1 MIRKAILKDVNSIED
16 TYNEHFQYE
25 LNHTAFTVFKKGV
38 YPTKDDAERA
48 IYAGALF
55 VYEENG
61 TIVGSI
67 IIDKV
72 QPIEYA
78 TIPWKEKLS
87 EDEVMVIHLLMVR
100 PSMSGKGIASSL
112 IKFATELA
120 QKNSCRA
127 LRLDT
132 GSQNIPALSLYQKNG
147 FEKLDAQAKRKLKD
161 LFVEFYMNYLERNL
175 AEGEKRVFRTAISIL
190 IMKIQG
196 QTFRNICHRRY
207 AYISKMQE
215 RKEKERLGISTDS
228 INAQFSQKCQDLPNG
243 SLIHPIPLF
252 GCGTKA
258 REVDYDIVTYDT
270 YDYLDKVI
278 NLYLSDIFYAAF
290 LKSILR

>member
-147 FEKLDAQAKRKLKD
+147 FEIIASASKSWRCNCTQKPSFSRK
-161 LFVEFYMNYLERNL
+161 
-175 AEGEKRVFRTAISIL
+175 
-190 IMKIQG
+190 
-196 QTFRNICHRRY
+196 
-207 AYISKMQE
+207 
-215 RKEKERLGISTDS
+215 
-228 INAQFSQKCQDLPNG
+228 
-243 SLIHPIPLF
+243 
-252 GCGTKA
+252 
-258 REVDYDIVTYDT
+258 DIVVRKFQFEKLRKSEFEEHHRYD
-270 YDYLDKVI
+270 
-278 NLYLSDIFYAAF
+278 
-290 LKSILR
+290 

>member
-100 PSMSGKGIASSL
+100 PSRRPSGRAENAAMSCEKSVTERGSKL
-112 IKFATELA
+112 TFTHTFAE
-120 QKNSCRA
+120 S
-127 LRLDT
+127 T
-132 GSQNIPALSLYQKNG
+132 GAFTG
-147 FEKLDAQAKRKLKD
+147 AV
-161 LFVEFYMNYLERNL
+161 FVHSENF
-175 AEGEKRVFRTAISIL
+175 I
-190 IMKIQG
+190 
-196 QTFRNICHRRY
+196 
-207 AYISKMQE
+207 
-215 RKEKERLGISTDS
+215 
-228 INAQFSQKCQDLPNG
+228 
-243 SLIHPIPLF
+243 
-252 GCGTKA
+252 
-258 REVDYDIVTYDT
+258 
-270 YDYLDKVI
+270 
-278 NLYLSDIFYAAF
+278 
-290 LKSILR
+290 

>member
-100 PSMSGKGIASSL
+100 KFVCVDPHDMPIIAVVDPDMMSSMPKGLTASTGMVCFPSS
-112 IKFATELA
+112 
-120 QKNSCRA
+120 
-127 LRLDT
+127 
-132 GSQNIPALSLYQKNG
+132 
-147 FEKLDAQAKRKLKD
+147 
-161 LFVEFYMNYLERNL
+161 
-175 AEGEKRVFRTAISIL
+175 
-190 IMKIQG
+190 
-196 QTFRNICHRRY
+196 
-207 AYISKMQE
+207 
-215 RKEKERLGISTDS
+215 
-228 INAQFSQKCQDLPNG
+228 
-243 SLIHPIPLF
+243 
-252 GCGTKA
+252 
-258 REVDYDIVTYDT
+258 
-270 YDYLDKVI
+270 
-278 NLYLSDIFYAAF
+278 F
-290 LKSILR
+290 L

>member
-16 TYNEHFQYE
+16 TYNENFQYE
-25 LNHTAFTVFKKGV
+25 LNNTAFTVFKKGV

-147 FEKLDAQAKRKLKD
+147 FEIIASASKKVGDVIAHKNH
-161 LFVEFYMNYLERNL
+161 LFLE
-175 AEGEKRVFRTAISIL
+175 KIL
-190 IMKIQG
+190 
-196 QTFRNICHRRY
+196 
-207 AYISKMQE
+207 
-215 RKEKERLGISTDS
+215 
-228 INAQFSQKCQDLPNG
+228 
-243 SLIHPIPLF
+243 
-252 GCGTKA
+252 
-258 REVDYDIVTYDT
+258 
-270 YDYLDKVI
+270 
-278 NLYLSDIFYAAF
+278 
-290 LKSILR
+290 

>member
-25 LNHTAFTVFKKGV
+25 LNHTVFTVFKKGV

-147 FEKLDAQAKRKLKD
+147 FEIIASASKKVGDVIAHKNH
-161 LFVEFYMNYLERNL
+161 LFLE
-175 AEGEKRVFRTAISIL
+175 KIL
-190 IMKIQG
+190 
-196 QTFRNICHRRY
+196 
-207 AYISKMQE
+207 
-215 RKEKERLGISTDS
+215 
-228 INAQFSQKCQDLPNG
+228 
-243 SLIHPIPLF
+243 
-252 GCGTKA
+252 
-258 REVDYDIVTYDT
+258 
-270 YDYLDKVI
+270 
-278 NLYLSDIFYAAF
+278 
-290 LKSILR
+290 

>member
-25 LNHTAFTVFKKGV
+25 LNHTAFNVFKKGV

-112 IKFATELA
+112 IKFTTELA

-147 FEKLDAQAKRKLKD
+147 FEIIASASKKVGDVIAHKNH
-161 LFVEFYMNYLERNL
+161 LFLE
-175 AEGEKRVFRTAISIL
+175 KIL
-190 IMKIQG
+190 
-196 QTFRNICHRRY
+196 
-207 AYISKMQE
+207 
-215 RKEKERLGISTDS
+215 
-228 INAQFSQKCQDLPNG
+228 
-243 SLIHPIPLF
+243 
-252 GCGTKA
+252 
-258 REVDYDIVTYDT
+258 
-270 YDYLDKVI
+270 
-278 NLYLSDIFYAAF
+278 
-290 LKSILR
+290 

>member
-112 IKFATELA
+112 IKFATEYKKIVA
-120 QKNSCRA
+120 GHYVWIQEVKIF
-127 LRLDT
+127 LRYLCIKKMD
-132 GSQNIPALSLYQKNG
+132 
-147 FEKLDAQAKRKLKD
+147 LK
-161 LFVEFYMNYLERNL
+161 
-175 AEGEKRVFRTAISIL
+175 
-190 IMKIQG
+190 
-196 QTFRNICHRRY
+196 
-207 AYISKMQE
+207 
-215 RKEKERLGISTDS
+215 
-228 INAQFSQKCQDLPNG
+228 
-243 SLIHPIPLF
+243 
-252 GCGTKA
+252 
-258 REVDYDIVTYDT
+258 
-270 YDYLDKVI
+270 
-278 NLYLSDIFYAAF
+278 
-290 LKSILR
+290 

>member
-147 FEKLDAQAKRKLKD
+147 FEIIARACLKIKNCTKHMF
-161 LFVEFYMNYLERNL
+161 L
-175 AEGEKRVFRTAISIL
+175 
-190 IMKIQG
+190 
-196 QTFRNICHRRY
+196 CP
-207 AYISKMQE
+207 
-215 RKEKERLGISTDS
+215 
-228 INAQFSQKCQDLPNG
+228 FS
-243 SLIHPIPLF
+243 
-252 GCGTKA
+252 
-258 REVDYDIVTYDT
+258 
-270 YDYLDKVI
+270 
-278 NLYLSDIFYAAF
+278 
-290 LKSILR
+290 

>member
-1 MIRKAILKDVNSIED
+1 M
-16 TYNEHFQYE
+16 
-25 LNHTAFTVFKKGV
+25 
-38 YPTKDDAERA
+38 
-48 IYAGALF
+48 
-55 VYEENG
+55 
-61 TIVGSI
+61 
-67 IIDKV
+67 
-72 QPIEYA
+72 
-78 TIPWKEKLS
+78 
-87 EDEVMVIHLLMVR
+87 
-100 PSMSGKGIASSL
+100 
-112 IKFATELA
+112 
-120 QKNSCRA
+120 
-127 LRLDT
+127 
-132 GSQNIPALSLYQKNG
+132 
-147 FEKLDAQAKRKLKD
+147 
-161 LFVEFYMNYLERNL
+161 
-175 AEGEKRVFRTAISIL
+175 FRTAISIL

-243 SLIHPIPLF
+243 SLIYPIPLF

-290 LKSILR
+290 LKYNERNLDERAIRMAKLVKYGTFNDKHIWMLRYGISFENIETLAPCIENIDEGGIVVNNHFYELSEKYQKCISRFID

>member
-25 LNHTAFTVFKKGV
+25 LNHTAFTVVKKGV

-147 FEKLDAQAKRKLKD
+147 FEIIASASKKVGDVIAHKNH
-161 LFVEFYMNYLERNL
+161 LFLE
-175 AEGEKRVFRTAISIL
+175 KIL
-190 IMKIQG
+190 
-196 QTFRNICHRRY
+196 
-207 AYISKMQE
+207 
-215 RKEKERLGISTDS
+215 
-228 INAQFSQKCQDLPNG
+228 
-243 SLIHPIPLF
+243 
-252 GCGTKA
+252 
-258 REVDYDIVTYDT
+258 
-270 YDYLDKVI
+270 
-278 NLYLSDIFYAAF
+278 
-290 LKSILR
+290 

>member
-120 QKNSCRA
+120 RKGIFPLYEISDFAVFPGLRFLEIGNSTAGR
-127 LRLDT
+127 T
-132 GSQNIPALSLYQKNG
+132 I
-147 FEKLDAQAKRKLKD
+147 QAD
-161 LFVEFYMNYLERNL
+161 
-175 AEGEKRVFRTAISIL
+175 
-190 IMKIQG
+190 
-196 QTFRNICHRRY
+196 
-207 AYISKMQE
+207 
-215 RKEKERLGISTDS
+215 GIAC
-228 INAQFSQKCQDLPNG
+228 I
-243 SLIHPIPLF
+243 
-252 GCGTKA
+252 
-258 REVDYDIVTYDT
+258 EVR
-270 YDYLDKVI
+270 
-278 NLYLSDIFYAAF
+278 S
-290 LKSILR
+290 

>member
-25 LNHTAFTVFKKGV
+25 LNHAAFTVFKKGV

-147 FEKLDAQAKRKLKD
+147 FEIIASASKKSWRCNCTQKPS
-161 LFVEFYMNYLERNL
+161 FLE
-175 AEGEKRVFRTAISIL
+175 KIL
-190 IMKIQG
+190 
-196 QTFRNICHRRY
+196 
-207 AYISKMQE
+207 
-215 RKEKERLGISTDS
+215 
-228 INAQFSQKCQDLPNG
+228 
-243 SLIHPIPLF
+243 
-252 GCGTKA
+252 
-258 REVDYDIVTYDT
+258 
-270 YDYLDKVI
+270 
-278 NLYLSDIFYAAF
+278 
-290 LKSILR
+290 

>member
-25 LNHTAFTVFKKGV
+25 LNHTAFTVFKKGA

-147 FEKLDAQAKRKLKD
+147 FEIIASASKKVGDVIAHKNH
-161 LFVEFYMNYLERNL
+161 LFLE
-175 AEGEKRVFRTAISIL
+175 KIL
-190 IMKIQG
+190 
-196 QTFRNICHRRY
+196 
-207 AYISKMQE
+207 
-215 RKEKERLGISTDS
+215 
-228 INAQFSQKCQDLPNG
+228 
-243 SLIHPIPLF
+243 
-252 GCGTKA
+252 
-258 REVDYDIVTYDT
+258 
-270 YDYLDKVI
+270 
-278 NLYLSDIFYAAF
+278 
-290 LKSILR
+290 

>member
-132 GSQNIPALSLYQKNG
+132 GSQNIP
-147 FEKLDAQAKRKLKD
+147 
-161 LFVEFYMNYLERNL
+161 LE
-175 AEGEKRVFRTAISIL
+175 TI
-190 IMKIQG
+190 
-196 QTFRNICHRRY
+196 RNIN
-207 AYISKMQE
+207 IDKSKILYVYCYRGSRSASAVRQLKAMGYNAINIG
-215 RKEKERLGISTDS
+215 GIYKT
-228 INAQFSQKCQDLPNG
+228 NKK
-243 SLIHPIPLF
+243 LI
-252 GCGTKA
+252 GG
-258 REVDYDIVTYDT
+258 
-270 YDYLDKVI
+270 
-278 NLYLSDIFYAAF
+278 
-290 LKSILR
+290 KS

>member
-25 LNHTAFTVFKKGV
+25 L
-38 YPTKDDAERA
+38 
-48 IYAGALF
+48 
-55 VYEENG
+55 
-61 TIVGSI
+61 
-67 IIDKV
+67 DKV

-147 FEKLDAQAKRKLKD
+147 FEIIASASKKVGDVIAHKNH
-161 LFVEFYMNYLERNL
+161 LFLE
-175 AEGEKRVFRTAISIL
+175 KIL
-190 IMKIQG
+190 
-196 QTFRNICHRRY
+196 
-207 AYISKMQE
+207 
-215 RKEKERLGISTDS
+215 
-228 INAQFSQKCQDLPNG
+228 
-243 SLIHPIPLF
+243 
-252 GCGTKA
+252 
-258 REVDYDIVTYDT
+258 
-270 YDYLDKVI
+270 
-278 NLYLSDIFYAAF
+278 
-290 LKSILR
+290 

>member
-25 LNHTAFTVFKKGV
+25 LNHTAITVFKKAV

-147 FEKLDAQAKRKLKD
+147 FEIIASASKKVGDVIAHKNH
-161 LFVEFYMNYLERNL
+161 LFLE
-175 AEGEKRVFRTAISIL
+175 KIL
-190 IMKIQG
+190 
-196 QTFRNICHRRY
+196 
-207 AYISKMQE
+207 
-215 RKEKERLGISTDS
+215 
-228 INAQFSQKCQDLPNG
+228 
-243 SLIHPIPLF
+243 
-252 GCGTKA
+252 
-258 REVDYDIVTYDT
+258 
-270 YDYLDKVI
+270 
-278 NLYLSDIFYAAF
+278 
-290 LKSILR
+290 

>member
-87 EDEVMVIHLLMVR
+87 E
-100 PSMSGKGIASSL
+100 SSL

-147 FEKLDAQAKRKLKD
+147 FEIIASASKKVGDVIAHKNH
-161 LFVEFYMNYLERNL
+161 LFLE
-175 AEGEKRVFRTAISIL
+175 KIL
-190 IMKIQG
+190 
-196 QTFRNICHRRY
+196 
-207 AYISKMQE
+207 
-215 RKEKERLGISTDS
+215 
-228 INAQFSQKCQDLPNG
+228 
-243 SLIHPIPLF
+243 
-252 GCGTKA
+252 
-258 REVDYDIVTYDT
+258 
-270 YDYLDKVI
+270 
-278 NLYLSDIFYAAF
+278 
-290 LKSILR
+290 

>member
-25 LNHTAFTVFKKGV
+25 LNHTAFTIFKKGV

-147 FEKLDAQAKRKLKD
+147 FEIIASASKKVGDVIAHKNH
-161 LFVEFYMNYLERNL
+161 LFLE
-175 AEGEKRVFRTAISIL
+175 KIL
-190 IMKIQG
+190 
-196 QTFRNICHRRY
+196 
-207 AYISKMQE
+207 
-215 RKEKERLGISTDS
+215 
-228 INAQFSQKCQDLPNG
+228 
-243 SLIHPIPLF
+243 
-252 GCGTKA
+252 
-258 REVDYDIVTYDT
+258 
-270 YDYLDKVI
+270 
-278 NLYLSDIFYAAF
+278 
-290 LKSILR
+290 